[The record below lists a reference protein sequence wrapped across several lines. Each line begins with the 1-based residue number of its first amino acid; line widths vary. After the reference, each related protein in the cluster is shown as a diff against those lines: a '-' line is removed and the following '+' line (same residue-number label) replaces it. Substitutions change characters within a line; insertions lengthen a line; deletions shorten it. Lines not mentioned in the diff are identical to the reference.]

1 MNRLKPWI
9 IAALAAAM
17 TLSIISVASAQ
28 PTPPAL
34 FTGTVTNADGSAV
47 AAGLSV
53 EAYVG
58 QTKCSERT
66 LITHVRDGVTRYTVL
81 LDSDE
86 TVCSQ
91 SGNEAR
97 IRIGG
102 QWARETARIGTV
114 SSPTLNLTLGPPTA
128 TVQVAVWRL
137 ISDPTRLFLST
148 RPAGGDW
155 TTWNTDLD
163 MSGVSRS
170 GNFNVSDHRVVD
182 VELADGST
190 VSVQVAVWRL
200 ISDPT
205 RLFLS
210 TRPAGGDWT
219 TWNTDLDMSGV
230 SRSGNFNVSDH
241 RVVEVELE

>member
-28 PTPPAL
+28 PSPPTV
-34 FTGTVTNADGSAV
+34 FQGTVTDADGNPV
-47 AAGLSV
+47 AGGLPV
-53 EAYVG
+53 EGYVG
-58 QTKCSERT
+58 DTDCTHMGATGDNGTYFATVYKGSMPGGREGCGSGSSE
-66 LITHVRDGVTRYTVL
+66 VRF
-81 LDSDE
+81 
-86 TVCSQ
+86 
-91 SGNEAR
+91 
-97 IRIGG
+97 RIGG
-102 QWARETARIGTV
+102 QWAVERGTHSQV
-114 SSPTLNLTLGPPTA
+114 GRLNLTLGPPTA

-170 GNFNVSDHRVVD
+170 GNFNVSDHRVVE

>member
-1 MNRLKPWI
+1 
-9 IAALAAAM
+9 
-17 TLSIISVASAQ
+17 
-28 PTPPAL
+28 
-34 FTGTVTNADGSAV
+34 
-47 AAGLSV
+47 
-53 EAYVG
+53 
-58 QTKCSERT
+58 
-66 LITHVRDGVTRYTVL
+66 
-81 LDSDE
+81 
-86 TVCSQ
+86 
-91 SGNEAR
+91 
-97 IRIGG
+97 
-102 QWARETARIGTV
+102 
-114 SSPTLNLTLGPPTA
+114 
-128 TVQVAVWRL
+128 
-137 ISDPTRLFLST
+137 
-148 RPAGGDW
+148 
-155 TTWNTDLD
+155 

-170 GNFNVSDHRVVD
+170 GNFNVSDHRVVE